1 MIAEVKIKRIDDS
14 DSTLQISKLDRSGR
28 VTGLK
33 TIGHKIGCNHKTIL
47 VELNE
52 HESIRVMSVKR

>member
-14 DSTLQISKLDRSGR
+14 DNTLQISKKDSQGR
-28 VTGLK
+28 IVGLK

-47 VELNE
+47 VELGE
-52 HESIRVMSVKR
+52 QESIRVMSVKR